1 MQTITI
7 AYQIQGDKL
16 IMPSLRWPDRCVCC
30 GSPHPDSTLPLH
42 HTARYASTTA
52 TISGYPLVWSVPYC
66 GRCVR
71 HSKFISPEAPVFIT
85 AFLVWFGLGYLL
97 FLMDLAYN
105 SIAIAFYVIAGVI
118 LAYGA
123 YVLNRLL
130 KTIQEKR
137 NRRMMTPGCTHFR
150 LATHVE
156 SSATNIKFDFY
167 NDAIANEFATL
178 NGYR

>member
-1 MQTITI
+1 MCTIPI
-7 AYQIQGDKL
+7 AYQIPGDKL
-16 IMPSLRWPDRCVCC
+16 IMPSLKWPNRCVCC
-30 GSPHPDSTLPLH
+30 DSPHPYSSLPLH
-42 HTARYASTTA
+42 YTARYASTTA
-52 TISGYPLVWSVPYC
+52 TISGYPLVWLVPYC
-66 GRCVR
+66 AGCVS

-97 FLMDLAYN
+97 FLMGLAYN
-105 SIAIAFYVIAGVI
+105 SIAIAFYVIAGII

-130 KTIQEKR
+130 MTFQEKR

-150 LATHVE
+150 FAIHVGT
-156 SSATNIKFDFY
+156 SATDIKFDFY
-167 NDAIANEFATL
+167 NDAIANDFATL